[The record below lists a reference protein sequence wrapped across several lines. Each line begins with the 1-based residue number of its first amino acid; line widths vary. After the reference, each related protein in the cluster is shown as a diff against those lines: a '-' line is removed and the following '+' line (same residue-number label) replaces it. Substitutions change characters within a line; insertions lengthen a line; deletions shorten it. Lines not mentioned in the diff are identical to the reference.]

1 MYNYIFEYHEPTLY
15 ALGSL
20 GFFDTLFPVTI
31 YGSTRTTENTCA
43 RTVYLGRKLLNE
55 WPIYV
60 WIEKYHK
67 KINEWAKFKYTC
79 MTYHY
84 INVTKKMTTMEC
96 LVINVWFPSV
106 GIFDRMENCS
116 DVCEQ
121 FAEYK

>member
-1 MYNYIFEYHEPTLY
+1 MSL

-67 KINEWAKFKYTC
+67 KYMNGQNLNTLA
-79 MTYHY
+79 
-84 INVTKKMTTMEC
+84 
-96 LVINVWFPSV
+96 
-106 GIFDRMENCS
+106 
-116 DVCEQ
+116 
-121 FAEYK
+121 